1 MDDLKRVGLVF
12 TSEGAVDFKKTLKEI
27 NAAVKENYSEF
38 KLAQS
43 EWDKSTKTSEKLEA
57 RQKYLANQTSLYT
70 QKVQQ
75 LTEELKEMESAENQ
89 DATAIEKKKAQ
100 LNLAQA
106 KLNEYDK
113 DLKKVTDDLKY
124 HTTELNETSDK
135 LKNFGKSSTDVG
147 KKMSVVSGAVVGI
160 GTAAVKTAADFESS
174 MSKVKALSG
183 ATGSDL
189 EKLTDKAR
197 EMGEKTVYSAT
208 ESADALSYMALA
220 GWDTNQ
226 MLAAIEPI
234 LNLAAASEMDLAEAS
249 DIVTDYMTAF
259 GIECDSAGVNAT
271 HFADLMAYAM
281 SSSNTT
287 TEQLGEAY
295 KNVAA
300 TAASFSYTAEETTAV
315 LMTMANAGVKGGEA
329 GTALSAIM
337 TRLGTDTKACASELE
352 QYGVHVYDAEGNANS
367 LSTVLEGCKNV
378 WGQLTQE
385 QQVNLAKTIAGTN
398 HYAAF
403 STIMDGLQEGAEG
416 AGSSFT
422 NYAEALENCDGVAED
437 MAATMQDNLNG
448 QLKELQSKLEETAIE
463 IGNELL
469 PTIKKIVDKIGEWV
483 DKFNSLDEGTKQ
495 AIVVTGLIVAA
506 IGLLLIV
513 VGQMATGIG
522 SIIGL
527 VAKLLPVI
535 GGISPVVVAIIAVIA
550 LLVAAGV
557 KIYENWDTICENC
570 SKYWN
575 KIKDTISGVIE
586 AIKGFFTGL
595 SDKGRNT
602 MNEIKNWWSNGW
614 ESTKNTFNEKWSGI
628 KQIGSNGVEHLKN
641 GLSSVIGFAQ
651 NNWQAIGSFIS
662 NPFSS
667 AFQLLYN
674 NCSTFRNFMSN
685 FINAI
690 KNLFNFTFTW
700 PHVPLPHFG
709 ISPSGWK
716 VGDLLKGKIPHL
728 SVQFYKEGALLNSPT
743 IFGLNGNKAMVGGE
757 AGAEAILPVEKLVD
771 FMRTVNREQSDDL
784 SKQMGAIMYESMKK
798 ALRDVDLSIILND
811 EKVGEAFATYLR
823 KELFA

>member
-12 TSEGAVDFKKTLKEI
+12 TSEGAVDFKKTMKEI

-89 DATAIEKKKAQ
+89 DTAAIEKKQAQ
-100 LNLAQA
+100 LNMAQS

-113 DLKKVTDDLKY
+113 DLQQVTNDLKY
-124 HTTELNETSDK
+124 HTTELNESADK
-135 LKNFGKSSTDVG
+135 LESFGEKTSEVG
-147 KKMSVVSGAVVGI
+147 AKMSVVSGAVVGI
-160 GTAAVKTAADFESS
+160 GTAAVKTAADFESG
-174 MSKVKALSG
+174 MSKVEALSG
-183 ATGSDL
+183 ATGEEM

-197 EMGEKTVYSAT
+197 EMGEKTKYSAT

-259 GIECDSAGVNAT
+259 GIECDSAGENAT
-271 HFADLMAYAM
+271 HFADMMAYAM

-300 TAASFSYTAEETTAV
+300 TAASMNYTAEETTAV

-337 TRLGTDTKACASELE
+337 TRLGTDTKGCASALE
-352 QYGVHVYDAEGNANS
+352 QYGVHVYDAEGNMNT
-367 LSTVLEGCKNV
+367 LSSILEGTKNV
-378 WGQLTQE
+378 WSQLTQE

-398 HYAAF
+398 HYSSF
-403 STIMDGLQEGAEG
+403 STIMAGLQEGAEG

-422 NYAEALENCDGVAED
+422 NYANALESCDGAASN

-448 QLKELQSKLEETAIE
+448 QLTELKSKLEEAGIQLGE
-463 IGNELL
+463 ALL
-469 PTIKKIVDKIGEWV
+469 PMIKDVVATISDLVT
-483 DKFNSLDEGTKQ
+483 KFNSMDSGTQQ
-495 AIVVTGLIVAA
+495 AIVTIGLIVAA
-506 IGLLLIV
+506 IGPALIAIGKVSTGISAIIKIVTKLTPLIAAINPVILIV
-513 VGQMATGIG
+513 VA
-522 SIIGL
+522 
-527 VAKLLPVI
+527 A
-535 GGISPVVVAIIAVIA
+535 IA
-550 LLVAAGV
+550 LLVAGGV
-557 KIYENWDTICENC
+557 ALYQNWDTICAKC
-570 SKYWN
+570 SEIWGS
-575 KIKDTISGVIE
+575 IRETVGSGVE
-586 AIKGFFTGL
+586 SVKGFFNDLGE
-595 SDKGRNT
+595 KGRTT
-602 MNEIKNWWSNGW
+602 MSNIRTSWSEGW
-614 ESTKNTFNEKWSGI
+614 ANVRSNFSEKWASIKEAGRSG
-628 KQIGSNGVEHLKN
+628 SENLRSSLSGVLSYAQTTWQGIHSSISTPFQGAFS
-641 GLSSVIGFAQ
+641 GLRSLCSSFHGYM
-651 NNWQAIGSFIS
+651 GSFVS
-662 NPFSS
+662 GV
-667 AFQLLYN
+667 
-674 NCSTFRNFMSN
+674 
-685 FINAI
+685 
-690 KNLFNFTFTW
+690 KGLFNFTFSW

-709 ISPSGWK
+709 ITPYGWK
-716 VGDLLKGKIPHL
+716 VGDLLKGKIPKL
-728 SVQFYKEGALLNSPT
+728 SVSFYKEGALLNRPT
-743 IFGLNGNKAMVGGE
+743 VFGMNGNTAMVGGE
-757 AGAEAILPVEKLVD
+757 AGPEAIIGVEKLKD
-771 FMRTVNREQSDDL
+771 YMRTVNAEQNTEMC
-784 SKQMGAIMYESMKK
+784 KMMGSVMYESMKK
-798 ALRDVDLSIILND
+798 AIKEIGVSVVLDH
-811 EKVGEAFATYLR
+811 EKVGEIYADYLR